1 MNSNLS
7 RLEKKN
13 EILARKLEQ
22 MRKAQQDY
30 AKQKKTLDK
39 ELLQE
44 RLLQLGTEIQRTG
57 YPIDKTPLILGLA
70 LYGKELLENDTDAD
84 NKRQILSLMERYQ
97 NYVKEQE
104 LKKKTALAP
113 SSEEKITT
121 KMDDDDE

>member
-13 EILARKLEQ
+13 QILARKLEQ
-22 MRKAQQDY
+22 MRKAQQDF

-44 RLLQLGTEIQRTG
+44 RLLQLGTEIHRVG
-57 YPIDKTPLILGLA
+57 YPIDKIPLIIGLA

-104 LKKKTALAP
+104 STKKTAPTP

>member
-30 AKQKKTLDK
+30 IKQKKNLDK

-44 RLLQLGTEIQRTG
+44 RLLQLGTEIQRVG

-70 LYGKELLENDTDAD
+70 LYGKELLENDTDTD

-104 LKKKTALAP
+104 SKKKTAPTP

-121 KMDDDDE
+121 TMDDDNE